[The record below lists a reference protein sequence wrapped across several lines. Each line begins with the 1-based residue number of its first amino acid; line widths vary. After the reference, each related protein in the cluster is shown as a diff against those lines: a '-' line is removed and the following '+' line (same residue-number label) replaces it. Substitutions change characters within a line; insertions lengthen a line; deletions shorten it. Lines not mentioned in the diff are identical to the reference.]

1 MEHSIRPI
9 AFRPEW
15 VKACGDVES
24 TIIYQ
29 QLYYWVSTK
38 RDEDISTVWIY
49 KSISDFEFETTLTD
63 KVQARVI
70 RNLMRRKLIECEK
83 RKAPDNRVTRY
94 FRIVSPLMVTPLSP
108 NGGGSTPQR
117 GDVYTES
124 TTESTVS
131 TKVEREVTPPRVG
144 KTLIKGDVFSKE
156 LMHINPKITEVVE
169 TLQAHLGMTLDGSVK
184 QNRRYAHLLLTKYS
198 KEQVQA
204 LLKAVPL
211 SQFWKG
217 KVTSVKDLYYN
228 AAKIINSLKDQRGG
242 YTDLSV

>member
-24 TIIYQ
+24 TIFYQ

-124 TTESTVS
+124 TTESTTS
-131 TKVEREVTPPRVG
+131 TKVEGLDKPT
-144 KTLIKGDVFSKE
+144 KTKTNPIKGDVFGKKYG
-156 LMHINPKITEVVE
+156 NGEVNTVLDAISMLAP
-169 TLQAHLGMTLDGSVK
+169 TGKLDGSEF
-184 QNRRYAHLLLTKYS
+184 QNRQRAHNLIQKYGLEPVIETI
-198 KEQVQA
+198 K
-204 LLKAVPL
+204 LIPKVP
-211 SQFWKG
+211 FWKD
-217 KVTSVKDLYYN
+217 KVTSPGLLLKHYN
-228 AAKIINSLKDQRGG
+228 AIISSLPAKGQDYKL
-242 YTDLSV
+242 L